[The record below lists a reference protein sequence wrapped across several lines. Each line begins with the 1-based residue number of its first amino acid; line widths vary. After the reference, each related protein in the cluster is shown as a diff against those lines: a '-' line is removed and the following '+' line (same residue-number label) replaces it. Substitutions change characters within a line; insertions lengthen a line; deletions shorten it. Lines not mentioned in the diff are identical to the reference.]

1 MILAFLLLS
10 LTALIC
16 QHSRHSTTHLLKM
29 ADDRQTSMQF
39 CNECNNLMYPKEVKD
54 ETDPTESRLVY
65 VCKAA
70 NCIVSAK
77 SRKQCID
84 AESTMVWKHVVQ
96 HSMKYVP
103 GPSSFLSRHALLY
116 PCSLFRYSL
125 NQLPFLDIS
134 PPPPLLTSS
143 LPPVM
148 SL

>member
-1 MILAFLLLS
+1 
-10 LTALIC
+10 
-16 QHSRHSTTHLLKM
+16 M

-96 HSMKYVP
+96 HTMKADDFVNADITQDPTLPRTRHVTCSKCNHKEAVYLQAVSGPQQGISLYFVCCGCNHTWKQDGKSM
-103 GPSSFLSRHALLY
+103 SS
-116 PCSLFRYSL
+116 
-125 NQLPFLDIS
+125 
-134 PPPPLLTSS
+134 
-143 LPPVM
+143 M
-148 SL
+148 E